1 MITRILLF
9 LALAFGV
16 FVTPSWAQACG
27 GEEANCF
34 TFDATHTT
42 FTYDNFGGGDTS
54 RLTVQFETVLTRF
67 ALSVRV
73 SYPHDLNFPCE
84 GTCPTIRLDPKEFPQ
99 GTVCA
104 QHAT

>member
-27 GEEANCF
+27 GEEVNCF

-42 FTYDNFGGGDTS
+42 FTYDNFPARARARRFRSIRKSSPKARYAPNTPQMAPAYAINMILRGTLAAHTVYRS
-54 RLTVQFETVLTRF
+54 RTR
-67 ALSVRV
+67 
-73 SYPHDLNFPCE
+73 
-84 GTCPTIRLDPKEFPQ
+84 TIK
-99 GTVCA
+99 G
-104 QHAT
+104 